1 MAISGD
7 IRLSNDTF
15 LRNAT
20 LPDEGRD
27 AGLPKQKMQLQV
39 FRYQYTFWKRCK
51 GESSNVFKSCYRK
64 FQAAQRKRIKS
75 QNKVRYLKKLTKAF
89 ITKQIYF
96 LVKMLREELTYGQQ
110 GKSRLH
116 TGRTMVKHRESGQ
129 QRDEGRKPAV
139 SLRVSRTPYCRKKW
153 KSPSKRERNQS
164 GQHGIIIWAN
174 DWWQHQE
181 AVKP

>member
-1 MAISGD
+1 MPGIVKLYTLLYFTLAAC
-7 IRLSNDTF
+7 
-15 LRNAT
+15 AT
-20 LPDEGRD
+20 NPEDSVVYNQCILF
-27 AGLPKQKMQLQV
+27 A
-39 FRYQYTFWKRCK
+39 C
-51 GESSNVFKSCYRK
+51 RK
-64 FQAAQRKRIKS
+64 FTFAS
-75 QNKVRYLKKLTKAF
+75 GCWYLMIDSFWMFQFFKEHFAF
-89 ITKQIYF
+89 FF